1 MLNLASFLEML
12 MLICF
17 GVSWPINIAKA
28 WKARST
34 KGISVLFYC
43 LILLG
48 YLVGIAAKLALI
60 QRAEET
66 GTPIISCMGAGNKLD
81 PGQFRVADIY
91 ETRICPLARV
101 MRKELKKRGIRKLKV
116 VYSEEEPIQPG
127 KEQEEEQQEDGT
139 GPIHPRRSTPGS
151 VSFVPSVA
159 GLMIAGEVIRDLLL
173 PGTAEH
179 R

>member
-60 QRAEET
+60 IGSA
-66 GTPIISCMGAGNKLD
+66 PA
-81 PGQFRVADIY
+81 PWY
-91 ETRICPLARV
+91 ETVHWYV
-101 MRKELKKRGIRKLKV
+101 MFFYVLNTTMVAAGVAIYFRNRALEKK
-116 VYSEEEPIQPG
+116 
-127 KEQEEEQQEDGT
+127 
-139 GPIHPRRSTPGS
+139 
-151 VSFVPSVA
+151 A
-159 GLMIAGEVIRDLLL
+159 A
-173 PGTAEH
+173 
-179 R
+179 

>member
-1 MLNLASFLEML
+1 MLTLASFLEML

-60 QRAEET
+60 IGSAPTPWYVTVHWYVMFFYVLNTTMVAAGVAIWFRNRALE
-66 GTPIISCMGAGNKLD
+66 
-81 PGQFRVADIY
+81 
-91 ETRICPLARV
+91 
-101 MRKELKKRGIRKLKV
+101 KK
-116 VYSEEEPIQPG
+116 
-127 KEQEEEQQEDGT
+127 
-139 GPIHPRRSTPGS
+139 
-151 VSFVPSVA
+151 A
-159 GLMIAGEVIRDLLL
+159 A
-173 PGTAEH
+173 
-179 R
+179 